1 MKLSSDITLESK
13 KRKVVT
19 FQIEENDSLISL
31 AYNLVSSFN
40 EPNIVFT
47 SPSGEHRLPASKC
60 KDKEIIN
67 EIFTEIKVI
76 NFEIGEGK
84 GACNYSFVIKPQAKD
99 LVCYGP
105 MDFDFYGYI
114 KNSGIEFNI

>member
-13 KRKVVT
+13 KRKVIT
-19 FQIEENDSLISL
+19 FQIEEKDNLISL
-31 AYNLVSSFN
+31 AYNLMLSFKN
-40 EPNIVFT
+40 PNIVFT

-60 KDKEIIN
+60 KDKDTIN

-76 NFEIGEGK
+76 SFEIGEGR
-84 GACNYSFVIKPQAKD
+84 GTCNFSFVIKPTAKD